1 MAKGRAPK
9 DFIPDFSSD
18 VGADFQ
24 LWLEDINDCL
34 SICGVTDQ
42 AEKKTLLLNLA
53 GLAIRK
59 VKKFSN
65 SHSCDHL

>member
-24 LWLEDINDCL
+24 LRLEDINDYL

-42 AEKKTLLLNLA
+42 AEKKTLFLNLA

-59 VKKFSN
+59 VKN
-65 SHSCDHL
+65 V